1 MINNMNFNLG
11 HMQENVEDSIKMMRR
26 AGRKSVLAYVGL
38 LGMAYDFTVKDS
50 GTWFAKAEARGER
63 MEKEM
68 FDNVS
73 TWQEQI
79 QKQMP
84 KQVNDVTDEITDV
97 VEKLQ
102 AGLQK
107 FLRTNPVTE
116 AVQQI
121 EVKTTQAVEEL
132 HAEAMKSSEKAA
144 TTAKKAIKQG
154 AKQVE
159 ATAQDVVAAIDNL
172 DLPFE
177 DYNKMVWNQIVAKVD
192 TLNLDELQKIHDFEI
207 ATRKRPS
214 ILKAVEERLNA
225 EAEPEMEPVMA

>member
-26 AGRKSVLAYVGL
+26 VGRKSVLAYVGL
-38 LGMAYDFTVKDS
+38 MGMAYDFTVKDS
-50 GTWFAKAEARGER
+50 GGWFAKAEARGER

-68 FDNVS
+68 LDNVS
-73 TWQEQI
+73 TWQEQL

-84 KQVNDVTDEITDV
+84 KQVNEVTDEITDV

-107 FLRTNPVTE
+107 FLRTNPATE

-121 EVKTTQAVEEL
+121 EVKATQAVEEL
-132 HAEAMKSSEKAA
+132 RAEAKKSSEKAA

-159 ATAQDVVAAIDNL
+159 ATAQDVVDAIDKL

-177 DYNKMVWNQIVAKVD
+177 DYDKMVWNQIVAKVD
-192 TLNLDELQKIHDFEI
+192 TLNREELQKVHDFEF

-214 ILKAVEERLNA
+214 ILKAVEERMKP